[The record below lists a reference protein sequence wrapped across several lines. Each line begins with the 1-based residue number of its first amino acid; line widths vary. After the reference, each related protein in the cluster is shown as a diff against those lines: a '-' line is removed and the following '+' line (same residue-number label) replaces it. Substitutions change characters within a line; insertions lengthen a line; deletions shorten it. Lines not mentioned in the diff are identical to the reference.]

1 MLVLKKI
8 LDFYIFSNIHVA
20 ISGFCITKITLI
32 KFNVLNTLIPLFVAF
47 SILASYNFI
56 RFYEVKAKRLG
67 WFKSWFLKNK
77 IGMLIIFAISVCAL
91 VYITFF
97 TFFNLKSL
105 IILFPFAIMT
115 MFYVIPFFKTK
126 STEISFRYFPAVKI
140 FSIAIAWAGISVLFP
155 LAEAEIK
162 FDSIIYLEFFQ
173 RILILIAITIPFDIR
188 DVNSDFKSLK
198 TLPQLFGVKNVK
210 ILGTG
215 LLVLFIIFGLWNNFF
230 LKTDVL
236 IAIITG
242 ILLWFS
248 SESKNRYYTSFWVE
262 SIPIIWL
269 TLILIV

>member
-97 TFFNLKSL
+97 TFFKLFFNYNL
-105 IILFPFAIMT
+105 I
-115 MFYVIPFFKTK
+115 
-126 STEISFRYFPAVKI
+126 
-140 FSIAIAWAGISVLFP
+140 
-155 LAEAEIK
+155 
-162 FDSIIYLEFFQ
+162 
-173 RILILIAITIPFDIR
+173 
-188 DVNSDFKSLK
+188 
-198 TLPQLFGVKNVK
+198 
-210 ILGTG
+210 
-215 LLVLFIIFGLWNNFF
+215 
-230 LKTDVL
+230 
-236 IAIITG
+236 
-242 ILLWFS
+242 
-248 SESKNRYYTSFWVE
+248 
-262 SIPIIWL
+262 
-269 TLILIV
+269 

>member
-1 MLVLKKI
+1 MAQSYSPYFPQNTVNA
-8 LDFYIFSNIHVA
+8 YTVN
-20 ISGFCITKITLI
+20 GI
-32 KFNVLNTLIPLFVAF
+32 KFNSTIYVEFVQ
-47 SILASYNFI
+47 
-56 RFYEVKAKRLG
+56 RF
-67 WFKSWFLKNK
+67 
-77 IGMLIIFAISVCAL
+77 
-91 VYITFF
+91 
-97 TFFNLKSL
+97 
-105 IILFPFAIMT
+105 
-115 MFYVIPFFKTK
+115 
-126 STEISFRYFPAVKI
+126 
-140 FSIAIAWAGISVLFP
+140 
-155 LAEAEIK
+155 
-162 FDSIIYLEFFQ
+162 
-173 RILILIAITIPFDIR
+173 LILIAITIPFDIR